1 MAACYCTG
9 RCKKPPYTC
18 NGIDVYDYVNLTEN
32 VLKNET
38 FENFIKQQKENN
50 MMKKEITKKAFVLLD
65 RSGSMETMWEE
76 AISGINSYVKNLEDC
91 DVYVA
96 AFDTQDYEVVRNC
109 SREEWKPIKHNEIS
123 PRGGTPLLDASGRIM
138 WSMLDSGADRAMLII
153 VTDGFENSS
162 KHFTKQTITDMTKKI
177 TTEKNYD
184 MVFLGANFDK
194 IGDVAKQNF
203 GWADTSRI
211 AATSVRGYG
220 EAMLASASVK
230 TDYFN
235 KGIRVEQLYSNA
247 QKDAFAKK

>member
-1 MAACYCTG
+1 
-9 RCKKPPYTC
+9 
-18 NGIDVYDYVNLTEN
+18 
-32 VLKNET
+32 
-38 FENFIKQQKENN
+38 
-50 MMKKEITKKAFVLLD
+50 
-65 RSGSMETMWEE
+65 MWEE
-76 AISGINSYVKNLEDC
+76 AISGINSYVKKLEEC

-109 SREEWKPIKHNEIS
+109 SRDEWVPIKHNEIS

-138 WSMLDSGADRAMLII
+138 WSMLDSDADRAMLII

-162 KHFTKQTITDMTKKI
+162 RHFTKQAITDMTKKI
-177 TTEKNYD
+177 TNEKNYD

-220 EAMLASASVK
+220 DAMIASAAAT
-230 TDYFN
+230 TDYFT
-235 KGIRVEQLYSNA
+235 KGIRADQLYTNA